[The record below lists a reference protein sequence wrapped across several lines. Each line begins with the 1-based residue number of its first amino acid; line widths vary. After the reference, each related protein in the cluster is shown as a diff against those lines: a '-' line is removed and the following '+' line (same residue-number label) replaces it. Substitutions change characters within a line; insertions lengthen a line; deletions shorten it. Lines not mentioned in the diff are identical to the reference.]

1 MTERLPDQI
10 TPATRQE
17 VLEALWKSWIV
28 YFNSIP
34 KKESIWVLMSQWALE
49 SGWGRSCHCYNLGNV
64 KSREGDGYDYTY
76 FACNEILPKASAEKL
91 QAKDPKRAKITSY
104 RSDGTAIIWFYPDHP
119 GCRFRAFR
127 TLQEGALD
135 HLVILVKKFDKAWSA
150 VAEGDPAKFAHLLKV
165 QSYYTADEYSY
176 TASLVGCFQSLAK
189 ANLDYSVLPVLTRGV
204 QDRIQGLVATTLQ
217 GMADEIR
224 EDLHPMPEDEK
235 PK

>member
-1 MTERLPDQI
+1 MAQRLPDQK
-10 TPATRQE
+10 TPVTRQE
-17 VLEALWKSWIV
+17 VLEALWGAWAV
-28 YFNSIP
+28 YFNAIP

-49 SGWGRSCHCYNLGNV
+49 TGWSSSMHCYNLGNV
-64 KSREGDGYDYTY
+64 KSRDGDGYDYTY

-119 GCRFRAFR
+119 GCRFRAFS

-165 QSYYTADEYSY
+165 QGYYTADETSYSKAL
-176 TASLVGCFQSLAK
+176 TSIFRGLAK
-189 ANLDYSVLPVLTRGV
+189 DTTLNYSDLPTLTGEEKERILSMVGANLRN
-204 QDRIQGLVATTLQ
+204 LV
-217 GMADEIR
+217 
-224 EDLHPMPEDEK
+224 
-235 PK
+235 